1 MRDSR
6 NIATYPPQAL
16 TGPPDSEL
24 LVLFQ
29 TNSAKAWRLFID
41 RYADGMFSLIRSLG
55 FDYDQAMDRFT
66 YICEKLCEKDFR
78 RLKAIKYAGSH
89 GDLTPWVRQ
98 VVKRLCVNWAW
109 SEDGRKRLLKPIASL
124 GPLEQRVFELYFWRG
139 LTPSQIDERLRQE
152 HFSGLE
158 TRSVFDALEQ
168 ILSQISEKK
177 LWRLVSNLARAR
189 GSVSLDEA
197 DEESGIVPDV
207 AADGPDP
214 EIELIQREQ
223 DQILQRALQHLPTRA
238 VVILQFRYEHALS
251 LAEIA
256 ELMLLDESNVR
267 RTLEDC
273 LKTLRK
279 IIKNEQ

>member
-6 NIATYPPQAL
+6 NIATYPPQASA
-16 TGPPDSEL
+16 GPSDSEL

-29 TNSAKAWRLFID
+29 TNPAKAWGLFID
-41 RYADGMFSLIRSLG
+41 RYADVIFSLIRSLG

-66 YICEKLCEKDFR
+66 YVCEKLWEKDFR

-98 VVKRLCVNWAW
+98 VVKRLCINWAW
-109 SEDGRKRLLKPIASL
+109 SEDGRKRLLKPIERL
-124 GPLEQRVFELYFWRG
+124 GPLQQRVFELYFWQG

-152 HFSGLE
+152 HFSGLDP
-158 TRSVFDALEQ
+158 TSVFDALEQ

-177 LWRLVSNLARAR
+177 LWRLVSNLARRR
-189 GSVSLDEA
+189 GAISLDEA
-197 DEESGIVPDV
+197 NDESGFLPDV

-214 EIELIQREQ
+214 ESELIQREQ
-223 DQILQRALQHLPTRA
+223 DRILQQALQHLPPRA
-238 VVILQFRYEHALS
+238 VLILQFRYEHALS

-267 RTLEDC
+267 RTLNDC
-273 LKTLRK
+273 LRTLRK